1 MRRTSSARFLMN
13 FKPSW
18 TMVVPLVTPKWVSAS
33 FATLP
38 SISTAC
44 TDRDVF
50 RQYWATEP
58 PPRPTTKAFLAL
70 SLREDAVLWTT
81 QPRNTACSGA
91 PILWTPMT
99 PPLFTRY
106 RRSPS
111 STTRGAPHDR
121 VVEKSVAAP
130 AIKAAASMD
139 LSGSP
144 EGGGASSFVV
154 SLVVLPLPLLLPPF
168 FFCFV
173 GIAVYTRCALA
184 ALTHLLQ
191 PASTS
196 PTKKLD
202 QRLRQRSSAC
212 LTLLSKP
219 QMLQRWRCGRL
230 RRGCEL
236 AACNTLASSR
246 VGQIVFF
253 PVEGLGRRA
262 RRVLRA
268 KLHLSLGLKLF

>member
-13 FKPSW
+13 LKPSS
-18 TMVVPLVTPKWVSAS
+18 TSVVPRVTPKCVSAS
-33 FATLP
+33 LATLP

-44 TDRDVF
+44 TDREVL

-58 PPRPTTKAFLAL
+58 PPKPTTKAFLAL
-70 SLREDAVLWTT
+70 SLREDAVLCTT

-91 PILWTPMT
+91 PILCTPIT

-130 AIKAAASMD
+130 ATRAAAIRV

-168 FFCFV
+168 FFCFC
-173 GIAVYTRCALA
+173 GIAWYTRCALA
-184 ALTHLLQ
+184 ALTDLLQ

-196 PTKKLD
+196 PMHGSA
-202 QRLRQRSSAC
+202 QCLR
-212 LTLLSKP
+212 
-219 QMLQRWRCGRL
+219 
-230 RRGCEL
+230 
-236 AACNTLASSR
+236 
-246 VGQIVFF
+246 
-253 PVEGLGRRA
+253 
-262 RRVLRA
+262 
-268 KLHLSLGLKLF
+268 H